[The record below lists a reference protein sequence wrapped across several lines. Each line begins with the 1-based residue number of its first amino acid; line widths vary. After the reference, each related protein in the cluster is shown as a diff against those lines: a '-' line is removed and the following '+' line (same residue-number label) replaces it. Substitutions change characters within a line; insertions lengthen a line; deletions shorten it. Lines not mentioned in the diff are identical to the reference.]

1 MRGAYESNI
10 MTRAR
15 LAFTARSLGHGY
27 IRQFLAI
34 FFSFLS
40 LFFFNNRMRY
50 MLATAG
56 IDS

>member
-34 FFSFLS
+34 FFPFS